1 MFFKRHQSELNDL
14 QHTITE
20 QNGLLEAINRSM
32 AVIEFDLD
40 GVVLKANDN
49 FLKTMGYRAEQVI
62 GQPHRLFCTPEFGR
76 SAQYTELWS
85 RLKNGQFQSGTFER
99 INSQGQPIWLEANYN
114 PIKDASGRVV
124 KVVKFAMNV
133 TTKVQQESEANAK
146 LQAIDR
152 AMAVIEFDLDG
163 GILTANQNFLTRMGY
178 TLAELKGKHHRL
190 FCRAELVNSSAYED
204 FWRRLNQG
212 ELFQGQFERVDKRG
226 QSIWLE
232 ANYNPVYDAAGR
244 LCKVVKFATDVT
256 ARVEQHEHDARS
268 ASAAYHISV
277 ETRKVAEQGTQVI
290 QQAASEMREIADD
303 IAQSSTLIAQLG
315 ERSEQITAI
324 VNTIRAI
331 ADQTNLLALNAAI
344 EAARAGDQG
353 RGFAVVAD
361 EVRNLAHRTQES
373 AEEIHKMITSLQ
385 VGSREA
391 VTTMNA
397 SQASSEESVEVAN
410 QAGLRLVSVT
420 QRIGEIDGMNQSVAA
435 ATEEQTAVVET
446 LNVDVNQINLLN
458 QQSVANLNETL
469 KDCDALS
476 QQANR
481 LKQLVDSFK
490 I

>member
-178 TLAELKGKHHRL
+178 TVAELKGKHHRL
-190 FCRAELVNSSAYED
+190 FCRTELVNSSAYED

-361 EVRNLAHRTQES
+361 EVRQLAARTS
-373 AEEIHKMITSLQ
+373 GSTAEISSMIGLIQSETRQAIKSMEGTRGRAAQGVELADQAGSVILQ
-385 VGSREA
+385 IRDGASEA
-391 VTTMNA
+391 V
-397 SQASSEESVEVAN
+397 QAVSMFAN
-410 QAGLRLVSVT
+410 ERAPG
-420 QRIGEIDGMNQSVAA
+420 
-435 ATEEQTAVVET
+435 
-446 LNVDVNQINLLN
+446 
-458 QQSVANLNETL
+458 
-469 KDCDALS
+469 
-476 QQANR
+476 
-481 LKQLVDSFK
+481 
-490 I
+490 

>member
-1 MFFKRHQSELNDL
+1 MFFKRHQAELNDL

-178 TLAELKGKHHRL
+178 TLVELKGKHHRL

-361 EVRNLAHRTQES
+361 EVRQLAARTS
-373 AEEIHKMITSLQ
+373 GSTAEISSMIGLIQSETRQAIKSMEGTRGRAAQGVELADQAGSVILQ
-385 VGSREA
+385 IRDGASEA
-391 VTTMNA
+391 V
-397 SQASSEESVEVAN
+397 QAVSMFAN
-410 QAGLRLVSVT
+410 ERAPG
-420 QRIGEIDGMNQSVAA
+420 
-435 ATEEQTAVVET
+435 
-446 LNVDVNQINLLN
+446 
-458 QQSVANLNETL
+458 
-469 KDCDALS
+469 
-476 QQANR
+476 
-481 LKQLVDSFK
+481 
-490 I
+490 

>member
-1 MFFKRHQSELNDL
+1 MFFNRHQSALNDL
-14 QHTITE
+14 QHTITQ

-40 GVVLKANDN
+40 GVVLIANDN
-49 FLKTMGYRAEQVI
+49 FLRTTGYRAEQVI
-62 GQPHRLFCTPEFGR
+62 GQPHRCFCTPAFGR

-99 INSQGQPIWLEANYN
+99 VNSQGQPIWLEASYN

-124 KVVKFAMNV
+124 KVVKYAMDV
-133 TTKVQQESEANAK
+133 TIKVQQESEANAK

-152 AMAVIEFDLDG
+152 AMAVIEFNLDG
-163 GILTANQNFLTRMGY
+163 SILTANQNFLTRMGY

-190 FCRAELVNSSAYED
+190 FCRPELVNSSAYED

-226 QSIWLE
+226 QTVWLE
-232 ANYNPVYDAAGR
+232 ANYNPVYDASGR
-244 LCKVVKFATDVT
+244 LCKVVKFATDVS
-256 ARVEQHEHDARS
+256 ARVEQHEQDARS

-361 EVRNLAHRTQES
+361 EVRQLAARTS
-373 AEEIHKMITSLQ
+373 GSTAEISSMIGLIQSETRQAIKSMEGTRGRAAQGVELADQAGSVILQ
-385 VGSREA
+385 IRDGASEA
-391 VTTMNA
+391 V
-397 SQASSEESVEVAN
+397 QAVSMFAN
-410 QAGLRLVSVT
+410 ERAPG
-420 QRIGEIDGMNQSVAA
+420 
-435 ATEEQTAVVET
+435 
-446 LNVDVNQINLLN
+446 
-458 QQSVANLNETL
+458 
-469 KDCDALS
+469 
-476 QQANR
+476 
-481 LKQLVDSFK
+481 
-490 I
+490 